1 MTMNRGLFRWA
12 SGLGVLLVAGSIQ
25 AGKAAAPVDRWTA
38 RTPDEM
44 LDLAIHR
51 AERGGDGAMAGLA
64 LAYSLADRAAAGRA
78 RKGLETLNRPDDDI
92 AAQAR
97 WLAAELDPNPAA
109 PVPGL
114 VRGWAALGPFQ
125 DTGGGLTRKEG
136 PETAG
141 QEWGDPAASYAWGA
155 YEVRWREVPRE
166 VVSARGVPLDLMVH
180 PRKESCSYLATKVTV
195 RDKAPIVLS
204 VAASGSVRLLWDGVD
219 AGKSEEDH
227 LGLVFDR
234 IAAKIEPTVGDHVLG
249 VKVCSGAPND
259 EGRVRVRATDPSG
272 KPVELAT
279 SADIRVKV
287 APAKPTINSVATPLA
302 RVVEV
307 GKNPT
312 EERAMIAAV
321 VRTLGKSDDLRSPRA
336 SGLLDKVANAKT
348 TSPDTLAM
356 AGWISPFGAS
366 RSGWLNLA
374 V

>member
-44 LDLAIHR
+44 LDLAIRR

-78 RKGLETLNRPDDDI
+78 RKGLREPQLAPTMTSRPKPDGWRPSSI
-92 AAQAR
+92 RIRRRLCPAWFAAGR
-97 WLAAELDPNPAA
+97 RSVRFKTPAA
-109 PVPGL
+109 ASPDTRVPKRPARSGAIPL
-114 VRGWAALGPFQ
+114 HRMRGAPTRSAGARFRAKWSRREAFHSISWCIRAKRAARTSP
-125 DTGGGLTRKEG
+125 
-136 PETAG
+136 
-141 QEWGDPAASYAWGA
+141 
-155 YEVRWREVPRE
+155 PR
-166 VVSARGVPLDLMVH
+166 SP
-180 PRKESCSYLATKVTV
+180 CATK
-195 RDKAPIVLS
+195 RRFVLS
-204 VAASGSVRLLWDGVD
+204 VAASGLVRLLWDGVD

-259 EGRVRVRATDPSG
+259 EGRVRVRATDASG

-279 SADIRVKV
+279 SADIRLKL
-287 APAKPTINSVATPLA
+287 APAKPTITPVATPLGSGGRGRKESDRRAGDGRSGGAERSA
-302 RVVEV
+302 R
-307 GKNPT
+307 PT
-312 EERAMIAAV
+312 ISVPREHRGFS
-321 VRTLGKSDDLRSPRA
+321 TRSPTR
-336 SGLLDKVANAKT
+336 KT

-356 AGWISPFGAS
+356 AGWIS
-366 RSGWLNLA
+366 RSARRA
-374 V
+374 VDG